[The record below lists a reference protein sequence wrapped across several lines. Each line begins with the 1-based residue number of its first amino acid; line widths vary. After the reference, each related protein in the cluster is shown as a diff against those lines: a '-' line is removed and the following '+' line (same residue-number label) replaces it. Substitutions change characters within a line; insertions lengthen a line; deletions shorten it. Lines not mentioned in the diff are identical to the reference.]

1 MNEKIMKIQDEKGIF
16 TVIPTDLSKS
26 VDCISHDHL
35 LIKLDAYVWRKGRV

>member
-16 TVIPTDLSKS
+16 TVIPTDLFKS
-26 VDCISHDHL
+26 FDCTSHDHV